1 MATLAKIKE
10 SIEEIAGRRKNVT
23 FSEIERVIGQLA
35 AHGFT
40 VKSRPAGDHAVIFH
54 INDTVFSIATHR
66 RGGKQILPC
75 YVDEFLGAM
84 IELGLYE

>member
-23 FSEIERVIGQLA
+23 FSEIEKVIGQLSE
-35 AHGFT
+35 HGYI
-40 VKSRPAGDHAVIFH
+40 VRSRPAGDHGVIFH
-54 INDTVFSIATHR
+54 VNEEVFHICTHNK
-66 RGGKQILPC
+66 GSKQLKK
-75 YVDEFLGAM
+75 YNVNEFLEHM